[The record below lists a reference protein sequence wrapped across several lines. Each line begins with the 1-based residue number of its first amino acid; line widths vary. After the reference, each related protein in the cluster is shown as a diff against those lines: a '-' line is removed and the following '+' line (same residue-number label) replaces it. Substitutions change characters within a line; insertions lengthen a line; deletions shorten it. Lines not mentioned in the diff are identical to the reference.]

1 MGSDEITF
9 TVATDNGVRA
19 LIQSAKRRI
28 VVIASALSRVVVN
41 ALVARFDD
49 PADLDIRVI
58 INADG
63 EVYRRGFGEREA
75 LQVIRDAA
83 SQNLLDLRV
92 QPGAR
97 NGVNISDEDMTVFT
111 PISKKI
117 EVGSDTDEKPNAIVL
132 QGALSE
138 STARAAGAEH
148 LDDSP
153 AGEIGNAALASQ
165 EVEAMQ
171 DDLDRIPP
179 AKSNIAHRMNVF
191 ASRVEYI
198 EFETKNCALGR
209 KGVSLPDGLKTTTTK
224 ALQTQ
229 FSSRLRTPMAVIG
242 AVEVVVKEGEN
253 VPTEKI
259 DDKWLR
265 NERKRIEDCYT
276 FQIENLAAFTCGKTG
291 KHSMR
296 PSTHSRW
303 P

>member
-1 MGSDEITF
+1 M
-9 TVATDNGVRA
+9 
-19 LIQSAKRRI
+19 
-28 VVIASALSRVVVN
+28 
-41 ALVARFDD
+41 
-49 PADLDIRVI
+49 
-58 INADG
+58 
-63 EVYRRGFGEREA
+63 
-75 LQVIRDAA
+75 IRDAA

-97 NGVNISDEDMTVFT
+97 NGVNISDENMTVFT

-138 STARAAGAEH
+138 SPARAAGAEQ

-198 EFETKNCALGR
+198 EFETKNRALGH

-276 FQIENLAAFTCGKTG
+276 FQIENFGSIYLREDWQAFDETVNAFKMAVSHYHDKARDALDVHRKTFCVNFVTEFL
-291 KHSMR
+291 
-296 PSTHSRW
+296 PRW
-303 P
+303 KQHRQTL